1 MSHTSDH
8 HPQPRSDEAD
18 AGAAPTPAAR
28 EANSR
33 TRAVVMLAVVAAMTV
48 YAVVTGSFAALA
60 FVLALMAS
68 IMIHEAGHFVT
79 AKWTGMKVTE
89 FFLGFGPRLW
99 STRRGETEYGVKAIP
114 AGGYVRIT
122 GMSSMEKGI
131 DPAEEHRTYRQQSYP
146 KKMLVAVAGI
156 VTHFVMAFVILMLLW
171 SVVGIPNPDRH
182 TLEVGSIS
190 RLETGPSPA
199 QDAGFRVGDRIVSI
213 DGQPISAW
221 NELPP
226 YIRERPGRPITFQVE
241 REGQLVTL
249 TATPATSNPDG
260 EPVGFVGIGS
270 TPATERVNPV
280 VAAGRSASDVGRI
293 TVASVQAIGQ
303 FFSPSSLR
311 DYGDVLTGRG
321 TGDELRPVSVVGV
334 VRIADQAADNGILD
348 FLLLFVGLNIFFA
361 VFNAVPL
368 PPFDGGHIAIAT
380 YERLRSRRGRRYEA
394 DGQKLIPLT
403 VAVFVLMVTLGLTSV
418 WLDIVD
424 PLNNPFQ

>member
-1 MSHTSDH
+1 
-8 HPQPRSDEAD
+8 
-18 AGAAPTPAAR
+18 
-28 EANSR
+28 
-33 TRAVVMLAVVAAMTV
+33 
-48 YAVVTGSFAALA
+48 
-60 FVLALMAS
+60 
-68 IMIHEAGHFVT
+68 
-79 AKWTGMKVTE
+79 
-89 FFLGFGPRLW
+89 
-99 STRRGETEYGVKAIP
+99 
-114 AGGYVRIT
+114 
-122 GMSSMEKGI
+122 
-131 DPAEEHRTYRQQSYP
+131 
-146 KKMLVAVAGI
+146 
-156 VTHFVMAFVILMLLW
+156 
-171 SVVGIPNPDRH
+171 
-182 TLEVGSIS
+182 
-190 RLETGPSPA
+190 
-199 QDAGFRVGDRIVSI
+199 
-213 DGQPISAW
+213 
-221 NELPP
+221 
-226 YIRERPGRPITFQVE
+226 
-241 REGQLVTL
+241 
-249 TATPATSNPDG
+249 
-260 EPVGFVGIGS
+260 
-270 TPATERVNPV
+270 
-280 VAAGRSASDVGRI
+280 VGRI